1 MDMMELVTN
10 ECGQDCKGML
20 REKLKKRIEI
30 VLPIFFF
37 AVALI
42 FSLCI
47 VVSVLH
53 EKKMSTLVDCV
64 LRSTL
69 GSVVIKKCSF
79 ADQYSLSNEVYA
91 MICVNDT
98 IQIDIRRFHSGK
110 PGDEGIT
117 LSKTQW
123 QYLKASAD
131 HIDASI
137 SKAQKNIQKKS

>member
-1 MDMMELVTN
+1 MVVMELLTN

-20 REKLKKRIEI
+20 REKLKKRIEN
-30 VLPIFFF
+30 VLPIFS

-53 EKKMSTLVDCV
+53 EKKMSTQVDCV

-69 GSVVIKKCSF
+69 ESVVNKKCSF
-79 ADQYSLSNEVYA
+79 ADQYPLSNEVYA

-98 IQIDIRRFHSGK
+98 IQIDIRRFYSGK

-131 HIDASI
+131 HMDASI

>member
-1 MDMMELVTN
+1 
-10 ECGQDCKGML
+10 
-20 REKLKKRIEI
+20 
-30 VLPIFFF
+30 
-37 AVALI
+37 
-42 FSLCI
+42 
-47 VVSVLH
+47 
-53 EKKMSTLVDCV
+53 MSTLVDCV

-98 IQIDIRRFHSGK
+98 IQIDKRRFHSGK

-117 LSKTQW
+117 VSKTQW

-131 HIDASI
+131 HMDASI

>member
-1 MDMMELVTN
+1 
-10 ECGQDCKGML
+10 
-20 REKLKKRIEI
+20 
-30 VLPIFFF
+30 
-37 AVALI
+37 
-42 FSLCI
+42 
-47 VVSVLH
+47 
-53 EKKMSTLVDCV
+53 MSTLVDCV

-131 HIDASI
+131 HMDASI